1 MTNGLTFYTLMDFL
15 KSILK
20 NNTALGI
27 SLIVSCIP
35 TISEAS
41 SGNEAAYFKKI
52 EQQKYNLYEE
62 VLNSI
67 SQPNRQ
73 ENKNNGHLTQ
83 NDLDNGYRLVNCWD
97 EAGKKYNLDPWLIFA
112 YAQTESSLN
121 PSAVNK
127 NKSSIDRG
135 IMQINSYWLPTL
147 KKYNITTEH
156 LFDSCVSI
164 FIGSWIIRQNINQYG
179 YNYNGLVAYNV
190 GNPHDPNKKAVGQKY
205 YQKLVK
211 NYNTMR
217 QKYN

>member
-1 MTNGLTFYTLMDFL
+1 MKNGLTFYTLMDFL
-15 KSILK
+15 RSILK
-20 NNTALGI
+20 NNTVLAT

-41 SGNEAAYFKKI
+41 SNNDAAYFKKI

-62 VLNSI
+62 VLKSI
-67 SQPNRQ
+67 SQSNTP
-73 ENKNNGHLTQ
+73 EIKNNGHLTQ
-83 NDLDNGYRLVNCWD
+83 NELDNGYRLVNCWD

-205 YQKLVK
+205 YAKLVK
-211 NYNTMR
+211 NYNAMR
-217 QKYN
+217 KKYN